1 MNGQQDITQ
10 GGALIFITDG
20 KQDCNGG
27 IDIEDENVINRII
40 KTKVRIITVAFG
52 LVTLYFTSIVPLQR
66 FFFQRGT
73 PIFYV
78 VFISEK
84 ILTLDL
90 KILLQLVVVK
100 PTL

>member
-1 MNGQQDITQ
+1 MNGGQDNTQ

-20 KQDCNGG
+20 RQECNGG

-52 LVTLYFTSIVPLQR
+52 LVTFHFTSIVSLQINCY
-66 FFFQRGT
+66 
-73 PIFYV
+73 IF
-78 VFISEK
+78 FISEK

-100 PTL
+100 LTL

>member
-1 MNGQQDITQ
+1 MNGGQDNTQ

-52 LVTLYFTSIVPLQR
+52 LVTFHFKLIFPLHR
-66 FFFQRGT
+66 HY
-73 PIFYV
+73 YV

-100 PTL
+100 LTM